1 MTSDSSLTLLLQRA
15 ADGDATALDDAV
27 RATYGQLEKVA
38 RRHLNLAYG
47 PRADSATLEPSAL
60 VNEAFVRL
68 KDQRNAF
75 ANRGQFYAV
84 ATKVMLRALRDYE
97 RARAVEKRGGD
108 RVRVSLA
115 GLAAHGSP
123 TLTTAVDL
131 AAALDELEEHDARKA
146 QVVRLRVL
154 WGQSMAEVAETLEV
168 SLPTVERD
176 WRFARV
182 WLRNRLTR

>member
-1 MTSDSSLTLLLQRA
+1 VESDSNLSLLLRRA
-15 ADGDATALDDAV
+15 AEGDAAALDDAV
-27 RATYGQLEKVA
+27 RVTYEQLERVA

-47 PRADSATLEPSAL
+47 PRADSATLEPAAL

-68 KDQRNAF
+68 RDQRNAF

-97 RARAVEKRGGD
+97 RARAAGKRGGD

-115 GLAAHGSP
+115 GLAAHGNP

-131 AAALDELEEHDARKA
+131 AAALDELEEHDPRKA

-154 WGQSMAEVAETLEV
+154 WGLRMAEIAEALDV
-168 SLPTVERD
+168 SLPTVDRD

-182 WLRNRLTR
+182 WLRNRLTS